1 MLRRCVKS
9 SRLRRRRKRAGLVD
23 RDQSQPRCLL
33 PLRQF
38 LHRSKQHMTRL
49 DSESLPFSVVWL
61 LAEPEH
67 WQLTVFFIQPT
78 LQALALPPPFLQ
90 KQRTTFNCPL
100 IRPFLLSPLF

>member
-1 MLRRCVKS
+1 
-9 SRLRRRRKRAGLVD
+9 
-23 RDQSQPRCLL
+23 
-33 PLRQF
+33 
-38 LHRSKQHMTRL
+38 MTRL

-100 IRPFLLSPLF
+100 IRPFLLSPLFLRFLPKKMSAMHLLGGAALAQTVIL